1 MVDLTT
7 FRAKAGMF
15 WLKYWLFLGGSV
27 DLQHHSTGK
36 AAVFRAFQIAKK
48 MEYFTSNCS
57 LWISSPR
64 GKRRMRPPC
73 IDRLGSR
80 PEMAS

>member
-1 MVDLTT
+1 MVDLTSFGAET
-7 FRAKAGMF
+7 GIF
-15 WLKYWLFLGGSV
+15 WLKYRLFRGDEV
-27 DLQHHSTGK
+27 DLHHHCTGN
-36 AAVFRAFQIAKK
+36 AVVVSAFQIAKE

-57 LWISSPR
+57 LWLSSSR
-64 GKRRMRPPC
+64 GKWRMRGPC